1 MIMNTTNIKF
11 VYHKFDFF
19 RINNISNE
27 MRLGV
32 IVSVARNKRKNMV
45 LSIGKMTMIV

>member
-1 MIMNTTNIKF
+1 MNTINTKF
-11 VYHKFDFF
+11 IYYKFHFL
-19 RINNISNE
+19 RINNIGNE